1 LFSRALL
8 YRAALPLGIAAI
20 NTYAVPVLA
29 YSFGIIKWTQTDIHA
44 LEILTRTTLT
54 KHRMH
59 HPKSA
64 IERVTLPR
72 EKGVRGLTDLNN
84 LLWKRYRWLVHIPGT
99 TLVPLERPR
108 R

>member
-1 LFSRALL
+1 MKEKLIDTYKKRLKSILKTQL
-8 YRAALPLGIAAI
+8 NGKSKIIAI
-20 NTYAVPVLA
+20 NTYAIPVGLLT

-64 IERVTLPR
+64 IERLTLPR
-72 EKGVRGLTDLNN
+72 EQGGRGLIDLNN
-84 LLWKRYRWLVHIPGT
+84 LYIINN
-99 TLVPLERPR
+99 
-108 R
+108 